1 MIVRKNI
8 GLIGAGYWG
17 LNLVRNFSKLG
28 VLKVVSD
35 TDIKRKN
42 VAQICN
48 KLNFTS
54 DYKNIL
60 KDDLIEA
67 VVISTPAKT
76 HYKLVCEA

>member
-35 TDIKRKN
+35 TDIKRKKCRSN
-42 VAQICN
+42 
-48 KLNFTS
+48 L
-54 DYKNIL
+54 
-60 KDDLIEA
+60 
-67 VVISTPAKT
+67 
-76 HYKLVCEA
+76 